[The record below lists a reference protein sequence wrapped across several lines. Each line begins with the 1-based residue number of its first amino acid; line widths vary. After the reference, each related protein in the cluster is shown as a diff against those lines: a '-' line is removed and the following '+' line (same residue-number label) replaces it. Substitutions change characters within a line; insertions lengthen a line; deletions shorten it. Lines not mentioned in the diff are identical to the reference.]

1 MGKETG
7 FRNWGHGI
15 VWYIIGIV
23 ITINL
28 LENSTFA
35 DLPQVDRIKTE
46 YIRVMNWASPFQNK
60 VGMWYSFIDRPET
73 LTDSTAISRIA
84 TAIVWGVRLKLLPES
99 YLEKAE
105 LASVGL
111 QKYLTT
117 DGFPINVSQISRD
130 GEALQA
136 G

>member
-1 MGKETG
+1 
-7 FRNWGHGI
+7 
-15 VWYIIGIV
+15 
-23 ITINL
+23 
-28 LENSTFA
+28 
-35 DLPQVDRIKTE
+35 
-46 YIRVMNWASPFQNK
+46 
-60 VGMWYSFIDRPET
+60 MWCSFTDRPET
-73 LTDSTAISRIA
+73 LPDTTATAGIA
-84 TAIVWGVRLKLLPES
+84 TAMVWGVRLKLLQES